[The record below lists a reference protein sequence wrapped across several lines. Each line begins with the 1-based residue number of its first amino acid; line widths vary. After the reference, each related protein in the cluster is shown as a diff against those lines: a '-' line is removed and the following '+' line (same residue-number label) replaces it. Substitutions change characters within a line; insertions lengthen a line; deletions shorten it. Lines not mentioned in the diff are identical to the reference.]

1 MRECP
6 DLFELPVV
14 NEQNQK
20 KWVFWS
26 ADGYY
31 LVGRFNGFRFTPESD
46 VLPAYDTDLPYA
58 AQTYAGVT
66 DRIISVAW
74 LRTENDRG
82 NFRGMMSVPSELSLV
97 RQEGICR
104 MRFRPVTEVWNRFT
118 KSEEYSAESGS
129 LVIHAAREPLLMKTF
144 WKPCNI
150 KEVSAGG
157 KTLNIRS
164 NSNEILFI
172 MDHGITEYWAD
183 DGLRY
188 GAVEV
193 DEKALSGQ
201 ISLGTGI
208 CKAEVYRFHK

>member
-1 MRECP
+1 MYSSRNTKIHA
-6 DLFELPVV
+6 VV
-14 NEQNQK
+14 DALGNPIHVQLSSGDIHDSGITE
-20 KWVFWS
+20 
-26 ADGYY
+26 
-31 LVGRFNGFRFTPESD
+31 D
-46 VLPAYDTDLPYA
+46 VLDHVELEPNGTAVLADK
-58 AQTYAGVT
+58 AG
-66 DRIISVAW
+66 
-74 LRTENDRG
+74 
-82 NFRGMMSVPSELSLV
+82 
-97 RQEGICR
+97 QEGICR

-129 LVIHAAREPLLMKTF
+129 LVIHAAGEPLLMKTS